1 MWGAPGS
8 AAGEAMK
15 FKESRQLY
23 ERAKRLIPSGV
34 SSVFRAF
41 QKPMPLYIQRGEGA
55 RIYDVDGNE
64 YIDYALGHG
73 PLILGHCHPEIIE
86 AVEAQVRRGSTFGC
100 QHALEI
106 EVAGRMLSALPW
118 AEKVLFSNTGTEAV
132 QVALRLAR
140 AYTERR
146 IIVKFEGDYHGWAD
160 NILLGYRHKEPVIAW
175 SNAPEMLATGGQSP
189 AVLDDIRV
197 LPWNDLE
204 ALNSCFEELGEQIA
218 GVITEPMQCNVAS
231 IVAAPGF
238 LERLR
243 EVTQQY
249 NSLLIFDEVI
259 TGFRL
264 AAGGGAEYFRVA
276 PDIAVYGKALAGGYP
291 LSAIAAGDS
300 ILRMVEQGKVL
311 HAGTFN
317 GNPVAMAAANATL
330 NVLLDP
336 SADVYGRLRKMG
348 LILIEGLRQMSAGA
362 GVDLLVQGVPACFH
376 MLLTPQKAIC
386 NYADF
391 ASCDK
396 DGTRAWV
403 EAALRE
409 GIFQMGDGRWYV
421 STAHT
426 EEDIRLTLERA
437 ARALE
442 LLATKRE
449 VELA

>member
-1 MWGAPGS
+1 MQ
-8 AAGEAMK
+8 
-15 FKESRQLY
+15 FKESKQLY

-34 SSVFRAF
+34 SSAFRAF
-41 QKPMPLYIQRGEGA
+41 QRPVPLYIQRGEGA

-73 PLILGHCHPEIIE
+73 PLILGHCHPRIVE

-100 QHALEI
+100 QHDLEI
-106 EVAGRMLSALPW
+106 EVATRMLSALPW

-140 AYTERR
+140 AYTGRR

-160 NILLGYRHKEPVIAW
+160 NILLGYRHKEPVKAW

-189 AVLDDIRV
+189 AVLTDIRV

-204 ALNSCFEELGEQIA
+204 ALNSCFEEFGERIA

-238 LERLR
+238 LQRLR
-243 EVTQQY
+243 EVTHRY
-249 NSLLIFDEVI
+249 SSLLIYDEVI

-264 AAGGGAEYFRVA
+264 AAGGGAEYFGIA
-276 PDIAVYGKALAGGYP
+276 PDVAVYGKALAGGYP
-291 LSAIAAGDS
+291 LSAIAASDAV
-300 ILRMVEQGKVL
+300 LRMVEQGKVM

-330 NVLLDP
+330 EVLLDP
-336 SADVYGRLRKMG
+336 SADVYGRLRRMG
-348 LILIEGLRQMSAGA
+348 LRLLEGLEQMSARA
-362 GVDLLVQGVPACFH
+362 DIDLLVQGVPACFH
-376 MLLTPQKAIC
+376 MLLTPQKSIRD
-386 NYADF
+386 YADF
-391 ASCDK
+391 VSCDR

-403 EAALRE
+403 EAALSE
-409 GIFQMGDGRWYV
+409 GIFQMGDGRWYI

-426 EEDIRLTLERA
+426 EEDLQLTLERA
-437 ARALE
+437 SRALE
-442 LLATKRE
+442 LLACERE
-449 VELA
+449 VKRA